1 MKKLIAVILS
11 SLILCSMAACSSSG
25 KTEKTSS
32 QASTVSAVQSD
43 VSDKSSDT
51 SKTEISKE
59 DTSKTESSKEESSK
73 EEISVDANAQAILE
87 EVTKRYDF
95 NGVAYIEKDGKP
107 YAYYVAGKI
116 DNGDPIKLD
125 TPMPIGSVSKQFC
138 AAAILY
144 LRDQGKLS
152 VDDTLGKYFPE
163 YEAGK
168 DITLKNLLLMRSGI
182 LTFTEDVWKG
192 TSTDK
197 TYEENTEWIK
207 NWIFTQPLVF
217 EQGKKFDYSNS
228 NFFLLGE
235 IVEKVSG
242 KKYIDF
248 LREAFFEPLGMKNT
262 GSVEEMAA
270 SAEWAKGVMHNNV
283 DLQPALT
290 KGAGNLVTTAS
301 DLTLWLNSLTSGKAI
316 SAESY
321 KEMTTSPNSR
331 DGYGYGIKV
340 NFAKGIGHA
349 GIIGKYTAID
359 YINTDKNL
367 TITLMSSNLSAGDIQ
382 SVFSETV
389 LPLIE

>member
-1 MKKLIAVILS
+1 MKKIIAVILS
-11 SLILCSMAACSSSG
+11 SLIICSLAACSSDN

-32 QASTVSAVQSD
+32 QASTVQSE
-43 VSDKSSDT
+43 VS
-51 SKTEISKE
+51 
-59 DTSKTESSKEESSK
+59 DTSKTESSKEEISVDDTSKTDTSKEESSK
-73 EEISVDANAQAILE
+73 EDIPVNAEAQEILE

-95 NGVAYIEKDGKP
+95 DGVAYIEKDGKP
-107 YAYYVAGKI
+107 YAYYVAGNL
-116 DNGDPIKLD
+116 DNGDPIQLD

-138 AAAILY
+138 AAAIVY

-152 VDDTLGKYFPE
+152 LDDTLGKYFPE

-192 TSTDK
+192 TSTEK

-207 NWIFTQPLVF
+207 NWIFSQQLTF

-248 LREAFFEPLGMKNT
+248 LREVFFEPLGMKNT

-301 DLTLWLNSLTSGKAI
+301 DLTLWLNSLTSGKVI
-316 SAESY
+316 SPESF
-321 KEMTTSPNSR
+321 KEMTTSPDPRES
-331 DGYGYGIKV
+331 YGYGIKV
-340 NFAKGIGHA
+340 NFAKGIGHP
-349 GIIGKYTAID
+349 GVIGKYTAID

-367 TITLMSSNLSAGDIQ
+367 SIILMSSNASAGDIQ
-382 SVFSETV
+382 SIFSETV